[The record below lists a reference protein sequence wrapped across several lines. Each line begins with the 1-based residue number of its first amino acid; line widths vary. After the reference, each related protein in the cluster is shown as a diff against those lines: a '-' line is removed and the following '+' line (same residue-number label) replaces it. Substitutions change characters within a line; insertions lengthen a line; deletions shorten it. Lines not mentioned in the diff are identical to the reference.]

1 MTSQR
6 PRVASGSLGAIV
18 RSYKAAVTNKI
29 TRGFD
34 GASHVWQRNHCE
46 RIIRNEY
53 ECKGIHVQIQPNRSA
68 CVAEN
73 ASHACIFQGRPAG
86 SPRIGRACANLR
98 HA

>member
-34 GASHVWQRNHCE
+34 GASHVWQCYYCE
-46 RIIRNEY
+46 RIIRHHSER
-53 ECKGIHVQIQPNRSA
+53 GRIHAYVEASASVWDMDEENR
-68 CVAEN
+68 
-73 ASHACIFQGRPAG
+73 I
-86 SPRIGRACANLR
+86 RAPLP
-98 HA
+98 